1 MLNII
6 IPLVIAIIT
15 SLLMYAISADDKK
28 NKPEKIITRNVF
40 PGIIVG
46 LLVFIV
52 IKYKDSAVFNQ
63 EPLMRGNFFD

>member
-1 MLNII
+1 
-6 IPLVIAIIT
+6 
-15 SLLMYAISADDKK
+15 MYAISADDKK
-28 NKPEKIITRNVF
+28 NKPEKILTRNVF